1 MIPQKFSKFRIIMN
15 CRSNSTAHLHVYIYI
30 FDKRTKDKIGECIVK
45 GKFEKTSVLSRL
57 SRDEKNS

>member
-1 MIPQKFSKFRIIMN
+1 MYI
-15 CRSNSTAHLHVYIYI
+15 YIYI